1 MDFNTAAPA
10 PSRRSWFSRPL
21 PLTALAVVAVA
32 AIVLPGIVEA
42 SSSGGGLPWEGPLET
57 LKKSITGPVAMV
69 VSLLGVVACGAAL
82 IFGGEMNEFIR
93 KIIMLVLVIALIVGA
108 ASVMSTLFGV
118 GALVAAPVGFVALS

>member
-1 MDFNTAAPA
+1 MDFNTVAPK
-10 PSRRSWFSRPL
+10 PRRSWMSKVAPVAAL
-21 PLTALAVVAVA
+21 GAVALAV
-32 AIVLPGIVEA
+32 IVLPGIVEA

-118 GALVAAPVGFVALS
+118 GALVAAPAGIVALS

>member
-1 MDFNTAAPA
+1 MDFNTAAPK
-10 PSRRSWFSRPL
+10 PRRSWMSKAAPVAGL
-21 PLTALAVVAVA
+21 AAVALAV
-32 AIVLPGIVEA
+32 IVLPGIVEA
-42 SSSGGGLPWEGPLET
+42 SSSGGGLPWEGPLDT

-118 GALVAAPVGFVALS
+118 GALVAAPAGIVALS